1 MKQRST
7 TPPVSRK
14 FLAQS
19 TLVAMS
25 ILVASAGVIQLGS
38 NVLARD
44 YNSEIQA
51 KQQEAGRLDA
61 ESERLRGVA
70 ATLAEAVSRLQ
81 NQINE
86 IQGHIDESQKKH
98 DDLVAEIAQNEIL
111 IQKNRNALG
120 DILSEMYVDDQISP
134 LEMLASSKSIGD
146 FIDKQEQRSSL
157 KSSLNDKIKEIKQLQ
172 KQLDANKKD
181 VENVLKDQQAQR
193 EQLDGTRAEQQ
204 KLLSDTQND
213 ESNYQRLAGQKRAEI
228 EQIRAD
234 QVEAIR
240 KATESAGGG
249 GSVNV
254 PQGIAGGGGY
264 PGEWAFAPLD
274 AYVDP
279 WGLYTRECVSYVAWK
294 IWSTGRYVPHFAGAG
309 NANQWPST
317 AARHGISSGSTPV
330 VGSAAVIMAGYYGHV
345 MYVESVNGD
354 GTITVSD
361 YNYAWDG
368 LYRKYTRSASGLTYV
383 YF

>member
-1 MKQRST
+1 
-7 TPPVSRK
+7 
-14 FLAQS
+14 
-19 TLVAMS
+19 MS

-44 YNSEIQA
+44 YNAEIQA
-51 KQQEAGRLDA
+51 KQQEAGKLDA

-98 DDLVAEIAQNEIL
+98 DDLVAEIAQNEVL
-111 IQKNRNALG
+111 IQNNRNALG

-172 KQLDANKKD
+172 KQLDDNKKD

-234 QVEAIR
+234 QIEAIR

>member
-1 MKQRST
+1 MKHRST
-7 TPPVSRK
+7 TPPVSK
-14 FLAQS
+14 KVLAQS

-25 ILVASAGVIQLGS
+25 VLVASAGIIQLGS
-38 NVLARD
+38 TVLARN
-44 YNSEIQA
+44 YEAEIQA
-51 KQQEAGRLDA
+51 KEQEAQQYANEANRLGA
-61 ESERLRGVA
+61 VA
-70 ATLAEAVSRLQ
+70 ATLAEAVSQLQ
-81 NQINE
+81 GQITE
-86 IQGHIDESQKKH
+86 IQSHIDASQKKH
-98 DDLVAEIAQNEIL
+98 DELVAEIARNEKL
-111 IQKNRNALG
+111 IQSNREALG
-120 DILSEMYVDDQISP
+120 DILSAMYVDDQISP

-146 FIDKQEQRSSL
+146 YIDKQEQRSSL
-157 KSSLNDKIKEIKQLQ
+157 RSSLNDKIKEIKQLQ
-172 KQLDANKKD
+172 KTLEENKKA
-181 VENVLKDQQAQR
+181 VENVIQDQQAQR
-193 EQLDGTRAEQQ
+193 SQLDGKKAEQQ

-213 ESNYQRLAGQKRAEI
+213 ESAYQRLVGQKRSEI

-234 QVEAIR
+234 QAEANR
-240 KATESAGGG
+240 RALQSSGG

-254 PQGIAGGGGY
+254 PAGVAGGGGY

-317 AARHGISSGSTPV
+317 AARHGIPSGSTPK
-330 VGSAAVIMAGYYGHV
+330 VGSAAVMMAGYYGHV
-345 MYVESVNGD
+345 MYVEAVHGD

-361 YNYAWDG
+361 YNFAWDG
-368 LYRKYTRSASGLTYV
+368 LYRKYDRSASGLTYV

>member
-1 MKQRST
+1 MKHRST
-7 TPPVSRK
+7 TPPVSKK

-25 ILVASAGVIQLGS
+25 VLVASAGIIQLGS
-38 NVLARD
+38 TVLARN
-44 YNSEIQA
+44 YEAEIQA
-51 KQQEAGRLDA
+51 KEQEAQQYANEANRLGA
-61 ESERLRGVA
+61 VA
-70 ATLAEAVSRLQ
+70 ATLAEAVSQLQ
-81 NQINE
+81 GQITE
-86 IQGHIDESQKKH
+86 IQSHIDASQKKH
-98 DDLVAEIAQNEIL
+98 DELVAEIARNEKL
-111 IQKNRNALG
+111 IQSNREALG
-120 DILSEMYVDDQISP
+120 DILSAMYVDDQISP

-146 FIDKQEQRSSL
+146 YIDKQEQRSSL
-157 KSSLNDKIKEIKQLQ
+157 RSSLNDKIKEIKQLQ
-172 KQLDANKKD
+172 KTLEENKKA
-181 VENVLKDQQAQR
+181 VENVIQDQQAQR
-193 EQLDGTRAEQQ
+193 SQLDGKKAEQQ

-213 ESNYQRLAGQKRAEI
+213 ESAYQRLVGQKRSEI

-234 QVEAIR
+234 QAEANR
-240 KATESAGGG
+240 RALQSSGG

-254 PQGIAGGGGY
+254 PAGVAGGGGY

-317 AARHGISSGSTPV
+317 AARHGISSGSTPK
-330 VGSAAVIMAGYYGHV
+330 VGSAAVMMAGYYGHV
-345 MYVESVNGD
+345 MYVEAVHGD

-361 YNYAWDG
+361 YNFAWDG
-368 LYRKYTRSASGLTYV
+368 LYRKYDRSASGLTYV

>member
-1 MKQRST
+1 MKHRST
-7 TPPVSRK
+7 TPPVSK
-14 FLAQS
+14 NFLAQS

-25 ILVASAGVIQLGS
+25 VLVASAGIIQLGS
-38 NVLARD
+38 TVLARN
-44 YNSEIQA
+44 YEAEIQA
-51 KQQEAGRLDA
+51 KEQEAQQYANEADRLGA
-61 ESERLRGVA
+61 VA
-70 ATLAEAVSRLQ
+70 ATLAEAVSQLQ
-81 NQINE
+81 GQITE
-86 IQGHIDESQKKH
+86 IQGHIDASQKKH
-98 DDLVAEIAQNEIL
+98 DELVAEIARNEKL
-111 IQKNRNALG
+111 IQSNREALG
-120 DILSEMYVDDQISP
+120 DILSAMYVDDQISP

-146 FIDKQEQRSSL
+146 YIDKQEQRSSL
-157 KSSLNDKIKEIKQLQ
+157 RSSLNDKIKEIKQLQ
-172 KQLDANKKD
+172 KTLEENKKA
-181 VENVLKDQQAQR
+181 VENVIQDQQAQR
-193 EQLDGTRAEQQ
+193 SQLDGKKAEQQ

-213 ESNYQRLAGQKRAEI
+213 ESAYQRLVGQKRSEI

-234 QVEAIR
+234 QAEANR
-240 KATESAGGG
+240 RALQSSGG

-254 PQGIAGGGGY
+254 PAGVAGGGGY

-317 AARHGISSGSTPV
+317 AARHGIPSGSTPK
-330 VGSAAVIMAGYYGHV
+330 VGSAAVMMAGYYGHV
-345 MYVESVNGD
+345 MYVEAVHGD

-361 YNYAWDG
+361 YNFAWDG
-368 LYRKYTRSASGLTYV
+368 LYRKYDRSASGLTYV